1 MRVLS
6 GFDTTANE
14 LSYFM
19 ILALRFL
26 LSPSTTSTPNEHTV
40 RPFCHWFSHQRSRD
54 SSFRPV
60 HFPDVTPR
68 LRTNFRLAEA
78 DFLSLKPPSG
88 ISPPEYHFIATLF
101 FIDTSLNVVQTI
113 EHIYSLL
120 RPGGIWVNLGPLLWS
135 GGAQA
140 KVELSLEEVLSV
152 SEAIGFIFDTQDD
165 DLSKK
170 SRTVNCEYTADQAA
184 MMQWI
189 YNAEFWVARKPK

>member
-1 MRVLS
+1 MS

-26 LSPSTTSTPNEHTV
+26 LSPSTTSTLNEHTI

-54 SSFRPV
+54 SLFRPI
-60 HFPDVTPR
+60 HFPDVIPR
-68 LRTNFRLAEA
+68 LGTNFRLAEA
-78 DFLSLKPPSG
+78 DFLLLKSPSSG
-88 ISPPEYHFIATLF
+88 YHYITTLF

-120 RPGGIWVNLGPLLWS
+120 RPGGIWINLGPLLWTA
-135 GGAQA
+135 GAQA
-140 KVELSLEEVLSV
+140 KVELSLEEVLRL
-152 SEAIGFIFDTQDD
+152 SEAIGFVFDTRDGD
-165 DLSKK
+165 PSKK